1 MEAAGGG
8 GGGEA
13 LQSGLNYRMHTIV
26 HLLRSVLHAPSEGFL
41 PLPLDGVLP
50 GFEGTVSDFLLW
62 GDAEEVAQIRA
73 GSARLRARRKLQSLV
88 ARTDTQRKKH
98 HRRPPVVTFARPSRD
113 WGKGGREGG
122 QRTGDEEG
130 DSPLLL
136 QLVELVGA

>member
-1 MEAAGGG
+1 MIHRLTCDPSCMPRARASSRFISC
-8 GGGEA
+8 
-13 LQSGLNYRMHTIV
+13 SG
-26 HLLRSVLHAPSEGFL
+26 
-41 PLPLDGVLP
+41 
-50 GFEGTVSDFLLW
+50 
-62 GDAEEVAQIRA
+62 GDAEEVVQIRA
-73 GSARLRARRKLQSLV
+73 GSTRLRARRKLQSLV